1 MHVTFLSSN
10 LLYNF
15 TLRIKRIINSKTSVR
30 FSLCFC
36 LYFIFFLFLPIW
48 QQRGSQAAMYIKG
61 NKIKSNQMKCA
72 YVWRFMS
79 CAPLCRITRRPKR
92 TKRKQAARL
101 VRLLRQLG
109 GERIKA
115 RVGHKKILAG
125 TTATYPN
132 SCVCVSQLSCT
143 L

>member
-1 MHVTFLSSN
+1 MGEVRELSSIFYMHVTFLSSN
-10 LLYNF
+10 QLYNF

-36 LYFIFFLFLPIW
+36 LYFIFIFFCNCFLFPPIW

-61 NKIKSNQMKCA
+61 NKIKSNQMKSA

-79 CAPLCRITRRPKR
+79 CAPLSRITRRPKR

-115 RVGHKKILAG
+115 RVGHKKNLG
-125 TTATYPN
+125 
-132 SCVCVSQLSCT
+132 
-143 L
+143 